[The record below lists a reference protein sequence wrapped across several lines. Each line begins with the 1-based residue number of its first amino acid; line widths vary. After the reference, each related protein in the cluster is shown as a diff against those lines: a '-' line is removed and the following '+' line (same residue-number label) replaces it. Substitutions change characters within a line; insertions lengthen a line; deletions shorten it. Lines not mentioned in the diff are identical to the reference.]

1 MKITV
6 YSLTTYDDGHM
17 DTQFFDSEEAM
28 NAEIKRIIQDH
39 CGDEFDEILEAAGDD
54 VQEIYSMA
62 QNDYSF
68 EIDMHWSSH
77 TLDLPAPEPVNA
89 GLLAAAKSAISWLRV
104 MGHDRTDS
112 GALELSRALTRACKT
127 AGAQPT
133 AERPL
138 QALDAPPA
146 SETSAALMRYADDLE
161 QIVAD
166 LREAGLDGDALD
178 TIDAISTAL
187 ERMAEGALAD
197 DAERCAS
204 CGLPLPLEPSDDFG
218 TCQCGGE
225 GEE

>member
-6 YSLTTYDDGHM
+6 YSLLTGKGLDTSTRVYASMQERDKDVSSYLDKNPDGVCTTD
-17 DTQFFDSEEAM
+17 Q
-28 NAEIKRIIQDH
+28 
-39 CGDEFDEILEAAGDD
+39 
-54 VQEIYSMA
+54 
-62 QNDYSF
+62 
-68 EIDMHWSSH
+68 H

-127 AGAQPT
+127 AEAQPT
-133 AERPL
+133 AETPRK
-138 QALDAPPA
+138 ALDAPPA

-218 TCQCGGE
+218 TCQCGCE